1 MGKDRKGRKKPGG
14 EAWGRAVGDMSRGA
28 RPGGAG
34 EQSSSSQASGIGVR
48 RLPVLGGLAVTA
60 ATSIP
65 NSYANGQDNSAKG
78 LFG

>member
-1 MGKDRKGRKKPGG
+1 MKNKINGGLIWWQMLRINRPMADGRKKPGG

-48 RLPVLGGLAVTA
+48 RLPVLGG
-60 ATSIP
+60 
-65 NSYANGQDNSAKG
+65 
-78 LFG
+78 